1 MLFFRT
7 GHATI
12 EVIDNKVEGNDQ
24 FWGLAWKTRDIR
36 KKREYL
42 VENGFNVSDVKDGR
56 KKDTLVAT
64 VKFDKINIPTLLVE
78 HLNF

>member
-1 MLFFRT
+1 MLFFRS
-7 GHATI
+7 GKSTI
-12 EVIDNKVEGNDQ
+12 EVIDNKVEGNDK

-42 VENGFNVSDVKDGR
+42 LNNGFNISEIKEGR

-64 VKFDKINIPTLLVE
+64 IKLTKLKFLL
-78 HLNF
+78 F